1 MESQRASDD
10 DIIVF
15 PGQDYD
21 LHGGASM
28 EDTTVRNS
36 REDEGKSGSSTA
48 VIGIVVSVVAIIL
61 LLCCIIFLLYRS
73 VKRGKFSFRIQ
84 KKQKD

>member
-21 LHGGASM
+21 LHGGASV
-28 EDTTVRNS
+28 EDTTSRNS
-36 REDEGKSGSSTA
+36 REDGGKSGSSTA
-48 VIGIVVSVVAIIL
+48 IIVVSVVGIIL